1 MTPPVQNVTPF
12 PEPPAPRL
20 VPRVTVLTAARRH
33 WFLVAAITALFTAA
47 GIAVAVVRAPVYTAQ
62 ARLVVGRI
70 DVSAPGALGSFTEAT
85 QAIASQ
91 YSRSIDAEGVTSRVA
106 PKAGLSPGQVAGRV
120 SASPIPESPVIRL
133 SATGPNTR
141 DAIRLANLASSAL
154 VAYTTA
160 LNRSN
165 PDTSRLLGRF
175 TDASRDVVKQ
185 RAELSR
191 LRRSYDAD
199 PTDEKRAEMQ
209 ATEVKLRVAQ
219 LQQETLHQAYNTS
232 TQSQASSSLV
242 QSIERATKA
251 SNDRSRYLQFLGFV
265 GLVAGL
271 AVGLALATL
280 LSNRLLRRRLGI

>member
-1 MTPPVQNVTPF
+1 VTPPVQNVAPF

-33 WFLVAAITALFTAA
+33 WLLVAVITALFTAA

-70 DVSAPGALGSFTEAT
+70 DVSAPGALGSFTQAT

-91 YSRSIDAEGVTSRVA
+91 YSRSIDAEGITSRVA
-106 PKAGLSPGQVAGRV
+106 PKAGLSRGQVAARV
-120 SASPIPESPVIRL
+120 SASPIPDSPVIRL
-133 SATGPNTR
+133 SAGGPNAR

-199 PTDEKRAEMQ
+199 PTEEKRAEMQ

-232 TQSQASSSLV
+232 MQSQASSSLV
-242 QSIERATKA
+242 QSIERATTA
-251 SNDRSRYLQFLGFV
+251 SNDRSQYLQFLGFA

-271 AVGLALATL
+271 AVGLATL
-280 LSNRLLRRRLGI
+280 LANRLLRRRLGL

>member
-1 MTPPVQNVTPF
+1 VTPPVQNVAPF

-33 WFLVAAITALFTAA
+33 WLLVAVITALFTAA
-47 GIAVAVVRAPVYTAQ
+47 GIAVAVARAPVYTAQ

-91 YSRSIDAEGVTSRVA
+91 YSRSIDAEGITSRVA
-106 PKAGLSPGQVAGRV
+106 PKAGLSRGQVAARV
-120 SASPIPESPVIRL
+120 SASPIPDSPVIRL
-133 SATGPNTR
+133 SATGPNAR
-141 DAIRLANLASSAL
+141 DAIRLANFASGAL

-232 TQSQASSSLV
+232 MQSQASSSLV

-280 LSNRLLRRRLGI
+280 LANRLLRRRLGL

>member
-1 MTPPVQNVTPF
+1 VTPPVQNVAPF

-33 WFLVAAITALFTAA
+33 WLLVAVITALFTAA
-47 GIAVAVVRAPVYTAQ
+47 GIAVAVVRAPVYAAQ

-91 YSRSIDAEGVTSRVA
+91 YSRSIDAVGITSRVA
-106 PKAGLSPGQVAGRV
+106 PKAGLSRAQVAARV
-120 SASPIPESPVIRL
+120 SASPIPDSPVIRL
-133 SATGPNTR
+133 SATGTNAGG
-141 DAIRLANLASSAL
+141 AIRLANLASAAL
-154 VAYTTA
+154 VTYTTE

-175 TDASRDVVKQ
+175 TTASRDVVEQ

-199 PTDEKRAEMQ
+199 PTHEKRSEMQ
-209 ATEVKLRVAQ
+209 ATEVKLRVAE
-219 LQQETLHQAYNTS
+219 LEQETLHEAYNTS
-232 TQSQASSSLV
+232 MQSQASSSLV
-242 QSIERATKA
+242 QSVERATTA
-251 SNDRSRYLQFLGFV
+251 SNDRVRYLQFLGFV

-280 LSNRLLRRRLGI
+280 LANRLLRRRLGL